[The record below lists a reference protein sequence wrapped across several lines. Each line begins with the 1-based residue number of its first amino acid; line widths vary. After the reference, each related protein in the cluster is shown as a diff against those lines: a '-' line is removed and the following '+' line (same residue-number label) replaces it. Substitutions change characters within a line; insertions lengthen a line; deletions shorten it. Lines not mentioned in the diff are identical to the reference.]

1 MAATRTPGPA
11 WPSGPAEGYYQDDY
25 AVQDQT
31 APNQV
36 LSEQRE
42 AIGVITELAAL
53 LRDTRFNLSVSAGT
67 LGAVTIGVALEAA
80 FSARALRP
88 GALGLVNF
96 ALLCGLLVCWLRA
109 VLLLVTSG
117 RPVVNALSELRWR
130 TGAPVDTR
138 APWLTLPPVGTN
150 PEEWTWVRAH
160 LLVGAARLMRYRL
173 QRADTWTY
181 VTAGAFLVWTAFLLL
196 GL

>member
-1 MAATRTPGPA
+1 MAATRTTGPS
-11 WPSGPAEGYYQDDY
+11 WPSGPSEGYYHDDY

-31 APNQV
+31 VPGQA
-36 LSEQRE
+36 LSEQGE
-42 AIGVITELAAL
+42 ALGVITELAAL
-53 LRDTRFNLSVSAGT
+53 LRDTRVNLSISAGT
-67 LGAVTIGVALEAA
+67 LGAITLGIALEAA

-88 GALGLVNF
+88 GALGIVNF
-96 ALLCGLLVCWLRA
+96 ALLCGLLACWLRA

-130 TGAPVDTR
+130 TGAPVDPR
-138 APWLTLPPVGTN
+138 ATWLSLPPVGTN
-150 PEEWTWVRAH
+150 PEEWTWTRAH
-160 LLVGAARLMRYRL
+160 LLVGAARLSRYRL

-181 VTAGAFLVWTAFLLL
+181 VTAAGFLVWTAFLLL